1 MNPIFVF
8 IIAIVLPTGQIQ
20 VKHTLV
26 PECPTQ
32 EEVAKVLGP
41 MKEKGEILGWGGDC
55 SPLMPKREASYE

>member
-1 MNPIFVF
+1 MNPIFIF
-8 IIAIVLPTGQIQ
+8 IIAIVLPNGQIQ

-32 EEVAKVLGP
+32 EEVVKVLGP

-55 SPLMPKREASYE
+55 SPLIQKREAFYE